1 MHDSAMHE
9 GAMPGRAPPGA
20 RLLHAAAWL
29 IGSLPPRAMAA
40 LAGLAAHLAG
50 RRGRDWQVAR
60 TNLALVAT
68 AAGIAPGR
76 RQVHAAVRNAR
87 LTALESLRFWTRPAA
102 RNLRR
107 VRAVEGAGHLDQALA
122 SGRGAIL
129 AAPHYGNWELLNQ
142 WLAART
148 PLAVL
153 YAPPGSGA
161 VEAFL
166 TRARAR
172 PGVLP
177 VRADA
182 AAVRRLLRR
191 LQDGGVLGILPDQQ
205 PKRGEGVHAPFFGQ
219 PALTMTL
226 LSRLAARSGATVL
239 LAAAE
244 RDPDERGFT
253 IRIEPVDAAV
263 ADRDPARAAAALNAA
278 IERLVLRAPLQYQ
291 WTYKRFSIQPDG
303 SNPYWPQCYPRHAG
317 RH

>member
-1 MHDSAMHE
+1 
-9 GAMPGRAPPGA
+9 MPATTNRPPLAA
-20 RLLHAAAWL
+20 RILSAAAWL
-29 IGSLPPRAMAA
+29 AGSLPPGAMAA
-40 LAGLAAHLAG
+40 LATLSARLAG
-50 RRGRDWQVAR
+50 RDGRDWQVAR
-60 TNLALVAT
+60 TNLALVAVAAGMAPVT
-68 AAGIAPGR
+68 AAAGEA
-76 RQVHAAVRNAR
+76 QVRAALRNAR
-87 LTALESLRFWTRPAA
+87 LTALESLRFWTRPAG

-107 VRAVEGAGHLDQALA
+107 VRAVEGARHLEDALA
-122 SGRGAIL
+122 SGRGVII

-142 WLAART
+142 WLALRT

-166 TRARAR
+166 THARAR
-172 PGVLP
+172 PGVQP
-177 VRADA
+177 IRADA
-182 AAVRRLLRR
+182 SAVRRLLRR

-205 PKRGEGVHAPFFGQ
+205 PKHGEGVHAPFLGQ

-253 IRIEPVDAAV
+253 IRIEPVAGSV
-263 ADRDPARAAAALNAA
+263 ADADPALAAAALNAA

-291 WTYKRFSIQPDG
+291 WTYKRFSRQPDG
-303 SNPYWPQCYPRHAG
+303 SNPYWPHCYPKHAG
-317 RH
+317 KR

>member
-1 MHDSAMHE
+1 MPDSDS
-9 GAMPGRAPPGA
+9 RLPPAA
-20 RLLHAAAWL
+20 RLLSAAAWL
-29 IGSLPPRAMAA
+29 LGSLPPPAMAA
-40 LAGLAAHLAG
+40 IASAAARLAG
-50 RRGRDWQVAR
+50 RDGRDWQVAR
-60 TNLALVAT
+60 TNLALVAVAAGLAPVT
-68 AAGIAPGR
+68 AAAGAA
-76 RQVHAAVRNAR
+76 QVRAAVRNAR
-87 LTALESLRFWTRPAA
+87 LTALESLRLWTRPAE

-107 VRAVEGAGHLDQALA
+107 VRAVEGARHLDEALA
-122 SGRGAIL
+122 SGRGVIV

-142 WLAART
+142 WLASRT

-172 PGVLP
+172 PGVEP

-205 PKRGEGVHAPFFGQ
+205 PKRGEGVYAPFFGQ

-226 LSRLAARSGATVL
+226 LARLAARSGATVL

-253 IRIEPVDAAV
+253 IRIAPAAEAV
-263 ADRDPARAAAALNAA
+263 ADSDPALAAAALNAA

-291 WTYKRFSIQPDG
+291 WTYKRFSLQPDG
-303 SNPYWPQCYPRHAG
+303 SNPYWPQCYPKHAG
-317 RH
+317 RQ

>member
-1 MHDSAMHE
+1 
-9 GAMPGRAPPGA
+9 MPDTVTRLPPAA
-20 RLLHAAAWL
+20 RILSAAAWL
-29 IGSLPPRAMAA
+29 LGSLPPRAMAA
-40 LAGLAAHLAG
+40 LATLAARLAG
-50 RRGRDWQVAR
+50 RDGRDWQVAH
-60 TNLALVAT
+60 TNLALVAV
-68 AAGIAPGR
+68 AAGIAPGESQLR
-76 RQVHAAVRNAR
+76 AAVRNAH
-87 LTALESLRFWTRPAA
+87 LTALESLRFWTRPAG

-107 VRAVEGAGHLDQALA
+107 VRAVEGVRHLEDALA
-122 SGRGAIL
+122 SGSGVII

-142 WLAART
+142 WLASRT

-205 PKRGEGVHAPFFGQ
+205 PKRGEGVYAPFFGQ

-253 IRIEPVDAAV
+253 IHIEPTAAAV
-263 ADRDPARAAAALNAA
+263 ADADPVLAAAALNAA

-291 WTYKRFSIQPDG
+291 WTYKRFSLQPDG
-303 SNPYWPQCYPRHAG
+303 SNPYWPHCYPKHAG
-317 RH
+317 RQ

>member
-1 MHDSAMHE
+1 
-9 GAMPGRAPPGA
+9 MPDTVTRLPPAA
-20 RLLHAAAWL
+20 RLLSAAAWL
-29 IGSLPPRAMAA
+29 LGSLPPRAMAA
-40 LAGLAAHLAG
+40 LATFAARLAG
-50 RRGRDWQVAR
+50 RNHRDWLVAR
-60 TNLALVAT
+60 TNLALVAVAAGMAPVT
-68 AAGIAPGR
+68 AAAGEA
-76 RQVHAAVRNAR
+76 QVRAAVRNAR
-87 LTALESLRFWTRPAA
+87 LTALESLRFWTRPAG

-107 VRAVEGAGHLDQALA
+107 VRAVEGARHLDEALA
-122 SGRGAIL
+122 AGRGVIV
-129 AAPHYGNWELLNQ
+129 AAPHSGNWELLNQ
-142 WLAART
+142 WLASRT

-182 AAVRRLLRR
+182 AAVRHLLRR
-191 LQDGGVLGILPDQQ
+191 LQEGGVLGILPDQQ
-205 PKRGEGVHAPFFGQ
+205 PKRGEGVYAPFFGR
-219 PALTMTL
+219 PALTMIL

-253 IRIEPVDAAV
+253 IRIEPAGAAV
-263 ADRDPARAAAALNAA
+263 ADRDPAVAAAALNRA

-291 WTYKRFSIQPDG
+291 WTYKRYSLQPDG
-303 SNPYWPQCYPRHAG
+303 SNPYWPQCYPKHAG
-317 RH
+317 RQ

>member
-1 MHDSAMHE
+1 
-9 GAMPGRAPPGA
+9 MPDPATRPTPAA
-20 RLLHAAAWL
+20 RILTAAAWML
-29 IGSLPPRAMAA
+29 GSLPPRAMAA
-40 LAGLAAHLAG
+40 LATLAARLAG
-50 RRGRDWQVAR
+50 RDSRDWQVAR
-60 TNLALVAT
+60 TNLALVAVAAGMAPVT
-68 AAGIAPGR
+68 AATGAA
-76 RQVHAAVRNAR
+76 QVRAAVRNAR
-87 LTALESLRFWTRPAA
+87 LTALESLRFWTRPADS
-102 RNLRR
+102 NLRR
-107 VRAVEGAGHLDQALA
+107 VRAVEGARHLEAALA
-122 SGRGAIL
+122 SGRGVIV
-129 AAPHYGNWELLNQ
+129 AAPHHGNWELLNQ
-142 WLAART
+142 WLASRT

-182 AAVRRLLRR
+182 SAVRRLLRR

-205 PKRGEGVHAPFFGQ
+205 PKRGEGVFAPFFNQ

-253 IRIEPVDAAV
+253 IRIEPATAAV
-263 ADRDPARAAAALNAA
+263 TDSDPALAAAALNAA
-278 IERLVLRAPLQYQ
+278 IERVVLRAPLQYQ
-291 WTYKRFSIQPDG
+291 WTYKRFSLQPDG
-303 SNPYWPQCYPRHAG
+303 SNPYWPHCYPKHAG
-317 RH
+317 VQ

>member
-1 MHDSAMHE
+1 
-9 GAMPGRAPPGA
+9 MPDPDRRQPPAA
-20 RLLHAAAWL
+20 RLLFAAAWL
-29 IGSLPPRAMAA
+29 LGSLPPRAMGAIA
-40 LAGLAAHLAG
+40 SLAASLAA
-50 RRGRDWQVAR
+50 RSGRDWQVAR
-60 TNLALVAT
+60 TNLALVAVAAGMAPVT
-68 AAGIAPGR
+68 AAAGQA
-76 RQVHAAVRNAR
+76 QVRAAVRNAR
-87 LTALESLRFWTRPAA
+87 LTALESLRFWTRPAE

-107 VRAVEGAGHLDQALA
+107 VHAVEGARHLDEALA
-122 SGRGAIL
+122 SGRGVIV
-129 AAPHYGNWELLNQ
+129 AAPHQGNWELLNQ
-142 WLAART
+142 WLASRT

-153 YAPPGSGA
+153 YAAPGSGA

-166 TRARAR
+166 ARARAR

-177 VRADA
+177 IRAEA

-205 PKRGEGVHAPFFGQ
+205 PKHGEGVYAPFLGQ

-226 LSRLAARSGATVL
+226 LSRLAARSGASVL

-253 IRIEPVDAAV
+253 VRIEPIPADV
-263 ADRDPARAAAALNAA
+263 ADADPARAAAALNAA

-303 SNPYWPQCYPRHAG
+303 SNPYWPQCYPKHAG
-317 RH
+317 RQ